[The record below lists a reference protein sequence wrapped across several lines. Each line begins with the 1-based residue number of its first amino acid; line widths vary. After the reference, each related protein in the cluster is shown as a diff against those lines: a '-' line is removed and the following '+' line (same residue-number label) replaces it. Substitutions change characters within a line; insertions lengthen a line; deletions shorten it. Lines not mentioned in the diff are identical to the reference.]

1 MQSRRWQRGRG
12 IRAAA
17 CVIAWVC
24 AAIAVRAAESG
35 MESES
40 TAVPAITSVP
50 AAPQVVIQGGEIPK
64 DWAPKPIPCSA
75 IGPDGRPITVHVAPT
90 YTFTYAIGPPVP
102 IVPQPPV
109 RAVAAKP
116 VPVAAAARPSV
127 PYGTPWVFQ
136 TQGLQPV
143 DPGIVVAKPYTLPDP
158 PSRWVAAPFP
168 ATAPVIA
175 NVPPSPIADAPPQFA
190 GGPLQPPPT
199 QWIPAVPVPPD
210 PVATMPPPPP
220 GMEPLASVAPA
231 AIAGA
236 AAAAAPQPIPTS
248 PSNAGTTAQSA
259 SLSPS
264 AAPQSPPLAPVSD
277 ASRSLSNVHTWRVV
291 GVHDGDTV
299 TCIDDTNAKQK
310 VRLAEIDAP
319 EIGQDFGKV
328 SRDALAELVFGK
340 TVEVRDDGKDRYGR
354 WIGHISVDG
363 VDVNRQM
370 VATGNAWHYAAYSQD
385 EQLDDLQNQA
395 QARKLGLWSQPS
407 PTPPWEFRKNG
418 GRPNATTW
426 LDRRLAR
433 RLA

>member
-1 MQSRRWQRGRG
+1 VVGAEADKG
-12 IRAAA
+12 PGDVALP
-17 CVIAWVC
+17 
-24 AAIAVRAAESG
+24 AV
-35 MESES
+35 
-40 TAVPAITSVP
+40 TSVP

-102 IVPQPPV
+102 IAAQPPPV
-109 RAVAAKP
+109 RAVAARP
-116 VPVAAAARPSV
+116 VTVAAAQRPSV

-143 DPGIVVAKPYTLPDP
+143 DPGIVVAKPYQLPDP

-168 ATAPVIA
+168 DSPPAGP
-175 NVPPSPIADAPPQFA
+175 NMPSPIADAPPQIA

-199 QWIPAVPVPPD
+199 QWIPA
-210 PVATMPPPPP
+210 ASPPPAP
-220 GMEPLASVAPA
+220 GTEAIASVAPA

-248 PSNAGTTAQSA
+248 PASGATTAQSA

-264 AAPQSPPLAPVSD
+264 SAPQSPPLAPVSED
-277 ASRSLSNVHTWRVV
+277 SRSLSNVHTWRVV

-299 TCIDDTNAKQK
+299 TCIDDTNTKQK

-354 WIGHISVDG
+354 WIGHLSVDG

-370 VATGNAWHYAAYSQD
+370 VGTGNAWHYAAYSQD
-385 EQLDDLQNQA
+385 EQLDDLEQQA
-395 QARKLGLWSQPS
+395 RARKLGLWTQPS

-418 GRPNATTW
+418 GRPNATTR
-426 LDRRLAR
+426 LDRRISLRHA
-433 RLA
+433 

>member
-1 MQSRRWQRGRG
+1 MESSRWQRGHGVRT
-12 IRAAA
+12 AAA
-17 CVIAWVC
+17 VLAWAC
-24 AAIAVRAAESG
+24 AVFPAKAAEAGKDSG
-35 MESES
+35 SPGL
-40 TAVPAITSVP
+40 PAITSVP

-75 IGPDGRPITVHVAPT
+75 IGPDGRPITMHVAPT

-102 IVPQPPV
+102 IAPRPAPS
-109 RAVAAKP
+109 VAAKP
-116 VPVAAAARPSV
+116 VTVAAAARPSV
-127 PYGTPWVFQ
+127 SYGTPWVFQ

-143 DPGIVVAKPYTLPDP
+143 DPGIVVAKPYQLTDP
-158 PSRWVAAPFP
+158 PSRWVASPFP
-168 ATAPVIA
+168 ASSPAGP
-175 NVPPSPIADAPPQFA
+175 NMPSPIADAPPQIA

-199 QWIPAVPVPPD
+199 QWIPA
-210 PVATMPPPPP
+210 ASPPPAP
-220 GMEPLASVAPA
+220 GTEAIASVAPA

-248 PSNAGTTAQSA
+248 PSSGGTTAQSA

-264 AAPQSPPLAPVSD
+264 SAPQSPPLAPVSD
-277 ASRSLSNVHTWRVV
+277 GSRSLSNVHTWRVV

-299 TCIDDTNAKQK
+299 TCIDDTNTKQK

-354 WIGHISVDG
+354 WIGHLSVDG

-385 EQLDDLQNQA
+385 EQLDDLEQQA
-395 QARKLGLWSQPS
+395 RARKLGLWTQPS

-418 GRPNATTW
+418 GRTNATTR
-426 LDRRLAR
+426 LDRRITLRYA
-433 RLA
+433 